1 MKPRT
6 PTQDVHELFRSR
18 LDQLL
23 NPEHPLVKLAALI
36 DWAALDAAF
45 AGCYTPD
52 NGAPAKA
59 TRLMVG
65 LHYLKH
71 AFDESDESV
80 VARWVENPYWQLF
93 CGQTHL
99 QHDCPIH
106 PTSLTK
112 WRQRVGVE
120 RLNEL
125 LKHTIEV
132 AVAQRHLPARELEH
146 VNIDT
151 TVQEKNITHPTD
163 SKLLLKAIVLLARAA
178 RERGIVLRQTYVR
191 VGRRAATS
199 AGRYAHA
206 KRFKRMQRELRRMRT
221 WVGRMMRDIER
232 KAPAAMMDDDLA
244 ALMDRCRRVRDQQRH
259 DKNKLYSL
267 HEPDV
272 QCISKGKAH
281 KRYEFGQKA
290 AVATTNRR
298 NWFVAALV
306 VEGNPYDG
314 HTLSRTIARVEHNT
328 GVPIREAYA
337 DKGYRGHDYHGAA
350 TINLPGDARQDLTR
364 AQRRRRKRRSAIEP
378 KIGHAKSDHRMGRCY
393 LKGLVGDAIN
403 VVLAAAGSNFRKLLR
418 LLPRA
423 GWERVVWGLW
433 PRTDH
438 RTPTPD
444 ARSTHLSTH
453 LLTHLPKYL
462 STYLPLRF
470 RHADRRCIAA

>member
-6 PTQDVHELFRSR
+6 TTQDALELFRSR

-23 NPEHPLVKLAALI
+23 NLEHPLVKLSARI
-36 DWAALDAAF
+36 DWSALDAAF
-45 AGCYTPD
+45 AGCYAPD

-80 VARWVENPYWQLF
+80 VARWVENPYWQFL
-93 CGQTHL
+93 CGETHL
-99 QHDCPIH
+99 QHECPIH

-120 RLNEL
+120 RLNQL

-132 AVAQRHLPARELEH
+132 AVKQRHLPEHELRH
-146 VNIDT
+146 VNVDT

-163 SKLLLKAIVLLARAA
+163 SKLLLRAIVHLVRAA
-178 RERGIVLRQTYVR
+178 KERGIVLRQSYVR
-191 VGRRAATS
+191 VGRHAATK

-206 KRFKRMQRELRRMRT
+206 KQFKRMQRELRRMRT
-221 WVGRMMRDIER
+221 WVGRLIRDIER
-232 KAPAAMMDDDLA
+232 KAPAAMMDDQLA
-244 ALMDRCRRVRDQQRH
+244 ALLARCRRVRDQPRH
-259 DKNKLYSL
+259 DSHKIYSL

-281 KRYEFGQKA
+281 KRYEFGQKV

-298 NWFVAALV
+298 DWFVAALL

-314 HTLSRTIARVEHNT
+314 HTLACTIEDVQRNT
-328 GVPIREAYA
+328 GVPVREAYA

-350 TINLPGDARQDLTR
+350 TIHLPGDASKDLTR
-364 AQRRRRKRRSAIEP
+364 VQRKRRKRRSAIEP
-378 KIGHAKSDHRMGRCY
+378 KIGHAKSDHRMRRCY
-393 LKGLVGDAIN
+393 LKGLAGDAMN
-403 VVLAAAGSNFRKLLR
+403 VVLSAAGSNFRTLLR

-423 GWERVVWGLW
+423 GWERVVRSL
-433 PRTDH
+433 RTAWAHPASRPD
-438 RTPTPD
+438 RLTTPMPSI
-444 ARSTHLSTH
+444 R
-453 LLTHLPKYL
+453 
-462 STYLPLRF
+462 R
-470 RHADRRCIAA
+470 RADGCCMAA